1 MMEIIILVL
10 MMFVLFKVTGF
21 LFSIV
26 GKVLGLV
33 FGIIGYV
40 LIGVLFSIVGK
51 VLGLVFGIIGYVLI
65 GVLSVAAF
73 GMAIIF
79 LPIIVILGIVGI
91 GALAG
96 SVA

>member
-40 LIGVLFSIVGK
+40 LIGVL
-51 VLGLVFGIIGYVLI
+51 
-65 GVLSVAAF
+65 SVAAF

-79 LPIIVILGIVGI
+79 LQIIVILGIVGI

>member
-40 LIGVLFSIVGK
+40 LIGVL
-51 VLGLVFGIIGYVLI
+51 
-65 GVLSVAAF
+65 SVAAF
-73 GMAIIF
+73 GMTIVF
-79 LPIIVILGIVGI
+79 LPLIVILGIVGI

>member
-1 MMEIIILVL
+1 

-33 FGIIGYV
+33 FGIVGYV
-40 LIGVLFSIVGK
+40 LIS
-51 VLGLVFGIIGYVLI
+51 
-65 GVLSVAAF
+65 VLSVAAF

>member
-1 MMEIIILVL
+1 MEVITMMEIIILVL
-10 MMFVLFKVTGF
+10 MMF
-21 LFSIV
+21 
-26 GKVLGLV
+26 
-33 FGIIGYV
+33 
-40 LIGVLFSIVGK
+40 VLFSIVGK

>member
-40 LIGVLFSIVGK
+40 LIGVL
-51 VLGLVFGIIGYVLI
+51 
-65 GVLSVAAF
+65 SVAAF
-73 GMAIIF
+73 GMAIFF

>member
-40 LIGVLFSIVGK
+40 LIVAVMISGAQRLEKRHEKNYGTDPEYIVYADTTPILFPFIPLYHLNK
-51 VLGLVFGIIGYVLI
+51 IERNKNE
-65 GVLSVAAF
+65 
-73 GMAIIF
+73 
-79 LPIIVILGIVGI
+79 
-91 GALAG
+91 
-96 SVA
+96 

>member
-10 MMFVLFKVTGF
+10 MMFVLFKVTRF
-21 LFSIV
+21 
-26 GKVLGLV
+26 
-33 FGIIGYV
+33 
-40 LIGVLFSIVGK
+40 LFSIVGK

>member
-1 MMEIIILVL
+1 MEVITLMEIIILVL

-21 LFSIV
+21 
-26 GKVLGLV
+26 
-33 FGIIGYV
+33 
-40 LIGVLFSIVGK
+40 LFSIVGK

>member
-40 LIGVLFSIVGK
+40 LIGVLQHSEWQ
-51 VLGLVFGIIGYVLI
+51 
-65 GVLSVAAF
+65 
-73 GMAIIF
+73 
-79 LPIIVILGIVGI
+79 
-91 GALAG
+91 
-96 SVA
+96 

>member
-40 LIGVLFSIVGK
+40 LIGRNGNNFPSDHCYTRYCRNRCSGRKRCVK
-51 VLGLVFGIIGYVLI
+51 KLI
-65 GVLSVAAF
+65 DGTVEQND
-73 GMAIIF
+73 
-79 LPIIVILGIVGI
+79 
-91 GALAG
+91 
-96 SVA
+96 